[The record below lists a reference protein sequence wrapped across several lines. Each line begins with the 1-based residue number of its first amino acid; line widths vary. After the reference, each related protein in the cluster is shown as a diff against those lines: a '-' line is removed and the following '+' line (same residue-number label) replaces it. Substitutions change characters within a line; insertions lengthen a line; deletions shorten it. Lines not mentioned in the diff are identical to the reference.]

1 MPRIETTIDAETELA
16 FRALAKR
23 SYMTRTSLLRRMIKK
38 MLQRNPV
45 ALDDPELSA
54 KRSERINVRVSA
66 ALYSALSVAASQTES
81 SRPGVVLAVLRA
93 RFLGKPT
100 LLRSE
105 AEALART
112 AFELSKVG
120 TNLNQ
125 LVRQMHQGKLE
136 LDPVSE
142 VVLSETLLVVSE
154 LRKQISHL
162 IESATYRWRD
172 TDESA

>member
-1 MPRIETTIDAETELA
+1 MPRIETTLDAETELA

-23 SYMTRTSLLRRMIKK
+23 ACLTRTSLLRRMIKK
-38 MLQRNPV
+38 MLQHNPV

-54 KRSERINVRVSA
+54 GRSKRINVHVSP
-66 ALYSALSVAASQTES
+66 ALYSALSSAASENGS
-81 SRPGVVLAVLRA
+81 SRPGVALAVLRA

-100 LLRSE
+100 LFPNE
-105 AEALART
+105 TEALART

-142 VVLSETLLVVSE
+142 VVLSETLLIVSE

-172 TDESA
+172 TEESA